1 MNNEQF
7 TFVKLDELA
16 SEHISAPQYSYW
28 RSVFRKF
35 FSSKVTVIIMV
46 VAVVVVGFSMIY
58 PFFSHYDP
66 MIAPNINKIEM
77 WFNKPSAKFWFGT
90 DDKGNSLF
98 DAVWSGLRVSLLI
111 ASISAF
117 ITTVLGVAVGA
128 FWGYSKKIDRVMM
141 EVYNIVANVPFQL
154 LIIIIM
160 YVIGRGFWQL
170 IFALSVTSW
179 LGTAYFIRVQVMI
192 IRDREH
198 NLASRCL
205 GTPIHRMV
213 ARNILPFLISV
224 IVTLVSR
231 DVPAFISFE
240 VFLSY
245 LGIGLNQSTPSI
257 GRMISSYNS
266 YMVNYPYLFWL
277 PVATLAIVTISLYV
291 VGQAFAD
298 ASDPK
303 AHM

>member
-1 MNNEQF
+1 MNNDQF
-7 TFVKLDELA
+7 KFVTLDELA

-35 FSSKVTVIIMV
+35 FSSKVTIVIMI
-46 VAVVVVGFSMIY
+46 VAVTVVGFAMIY
-58 PFFSHYDP
+58 PLFSNYSP
-66 MIAPNINKIEM
+66 IVAPNINKLEM
-77 WFNKPSAKFWFGT
+77 WFNSPSAEYWFGT

-98 DAVWSGLRVSLLI
+98 DAVWAGLRVSIMI
-111 ASISAF
+111 ASISTA
-117 ITTVLGVAVGA
+117 ITMVVGVVVGA
-128 FWGYSKKIDRVMM
+128 FWGYSKKVDRVMM
-141 EVYNIVANVPFQL
+141 EVYNIIANVPFQL

-170 IFALSVTSW
+170 IFALSITSW
-179 LGTAYFIRVQVMI
+179 MGTAYFIRVQVMI

-205 GTPIHRMV
+205 GTPMTRMIN
-213 ARNILPFLISV
+213 RNILPYLISV

-245 LGIGLNQSTPSI
+245 LGIGLNMSTPSI

-266 YMVNYPYLFWL
+266 YMINYPYLFWL

-303 AHM
+303 THM

>member
-1 MNNEQF
+1 MERNQF
-7 TFVKLDELA
+7 EFVSLDELA
-16 SEHISAPQYSYW
+16 SEHITAPHYSYW

-35 FSSKVTVIIMV
+35 LSSKVTVFVMII
-46 VAVVVVGFSMIY
+46 ALLVVGFSMIY

-66 MIAPNINKIEM
+66 LVAPNINNLSS
-77 WFNKPSAKFWFGT
+77 WFNKPSSTLWFGT

-98 DAVWSGLRVSLLI
+98 DAVWSGMRVSLLV
-111 ASISAF
+111 AF
-117 ITTVLGVAVGA
+117 ITTAITTVIGVIVGA

-141 EVYNIVANVPFQL
+141 EIYNVVANVPFQL
-154 LIIIIM
+154 LVIIIM

-170 IFALSVTSW
+170 IFALSITSW
-179 LGTAYFIRVQVMI
+179 LSTAFFIRVQVMI

-205 GTPIHRMV
+205 GTPVPRMIT
-213 ARNILPFLISV
+213 RNILPYLISV

-231 DVPAFISFE
+231 DIPMYISLE

-245 LGIGLNQSTPSI
+245 LGIGLNQATPSI

-277 PVATLAIVTISLYV
+277 PVGTLAIVTISLYV
-291 VGQAFAD
+291 VGQALAD

-303 AHM
+303 THM

>member
-1 MNNEQF
+1 MNNDQF
-7 TFVKLDELA
+7 KFVTLDESA

-35 FSSKVTVIIMV
+35 FSSKVTLVIMI
-46 VAVVVVGFSMIY
+46 VAVTVVGFAMIY
-58 PFFSHYDP
+58 PLFNDYSP
-66 MIAPNINKIEM
+66 IIAPNINKLET
-77 WFNKPSAKFWFGT
+77 WFNKPSAKLWFGT

-98 DAVWSGLRVSLLI
+98 DAVWAGLRVSILI
-111 ASISAF
+111 AALATT
-117 ITTVLGVAVGA
+117 ITTVIGVIVGA
-128 FWGYSKKIDRVMM
+128 FWGYSKKVDKVMM

-179 LGTAYFIRVQVMI
+179 MGTAYFIRVQVMI

-205 GTPIHRMV
+205 GTPMTRMIS
-213 ARNILPFLISV
+213 RNILPYLISV

-231 DVPAFISFE
+231 DIPSFISYE

-266 YMVNYPYLFWL
+266 YMINYPYLFWL

-303 AHM
+303 THM

>member
-1 MNNEQF
+1 MRNEQF
-7 TFVKLDELA
+7 TFVTLDESA

-35 FSSKVTVIIMV
+35 FSSKVTIVIMI
-46 VAVVVVGFSMIY
+46 VAVTVVGFSMIY
-58 PFFSHYDP
+58 PLFSDYSP
-66 MIAPNINKIEM
+66 VKAPNINNLDM
-77 WFNKPSAKFWFGT
+77 WFNKPSLKFWFGT

-98 DAVWSGLRVSLLI
+98 DAVWAGLRVSILI
-111 ASISAF
+111 AAISTV
-117 ITTVLGVAVGA
+117 ITTVVGVAVGA
-128 FWGYSKKIDRVMM
+128 FWGYSKKIDRLMM
-141 EVYNIVANVPFQL
+141 EVYNIISNVPFQL
-154 LIIIIM
+154 LVIIIM

-170 IFALSVTSW
+170 IFALSITSW
-179 LGTAYFIRVQVMI
+179 LGTAYFIRIQVMI

-205 GTPIHRMV
+205 GTPMYRMIL
-213 ARNILPFLISV
+213 RNILPYMISV

-231 DVPAFISFE
+231 DIPAFISLE

-266 YMVNYPYLFWL
+266 FMINYPYLFWL
-277 PVATLAIVTISLYV
+277 PVVTLAIVTISLYV
-291 VGQAFAD
+291 VGQALAD

-303 AHM
+303 THM

>member
-1 MNNEQF
+1 MNNDQF
-7 TFVKLDELA
+7 KFVTLDELA

-35 FSSKVTVIIMV
+35 FSSKVTIVIMV
-46 VAVVVVGFSMIY
+46 VAVTVVGFAMIY
-58 PFFSHYDP
+58 PLFSNYSP
-66 MIAPNINKIEM
+66 IVAPNINKLEM
-77 WFNKPSAKFWFGT
+77 WFNSPSSKFWFGT

-98 DAVWSGLRVSLLI
+98 DAVWAGLRVSIMI
-111 ASISAF
+111 AAISTV
-117 ITTVLGVAVGA
+117 ITTVVGVIVGA
-128 FWGYSKKIDRVMM
+128 FWGYSKKVDRVMM

-170 IFALSVTSW
+170 IFALSITSW

-205 GTPIHRMV
+205 GTPMTRMIN
-213 ARNILPFLISV
+213 RNILPYLISV

-245 LGIGLNQSTPSI
+245 LGIGLNMSTPSI

-266 YMVNYPYLFWL
+266 YMINYPYLFWL

-303 AHM
+303 THM

>member
-1 MNNEQF
+1 MDERF
-7 TFVKLDELA
+7 TFVQLDETA

-35 FSSKVTVIIMV
+35 FSRKTT
-46 VAVVVVGFSMIY
+46 VAVLILMLIVVGFSMIY
-58 PFFSHYDP
+58 PIFSHYDP
-66 MIAPNINKIEM
+66 LVAPNINNLNT
-77 WFNKPSAKFWFGT
+77 WFNKPSLQYFFGT

-98 DAVWSGLRVSLLI
+98 DAVWSGMRISLLI
-111 ASISAF
+111 AFISTL
-117 ITTVLGVAVGA
+117 ITTVVGVIVGA
-128 FWGYSKKIDRVMM
+128 FWGYSKKFDKIMM
-141 EVYNIVANVPFQL
+141 EIYNIVSNVPFQL
-154 LIIIIM
+154 LVIIIM

-205 GTPIHRMV
+205 GTPMHRMIT
-213 ARNILPFLISV
+213 RNILPYLISV

-231 DVPAFISFE
+231 DIPSFVSFE

-257 GRMISSYNS
+257 GRMIASYNS
-266 YMVNYPYLFWL
+266 FMVNYPYLFWL
-277 PVATLAIVTISLYV
+277 PVATLAVVTISIYV
-291 VGQAFAD
+291 VGQALAD

-303 AHM
+303 THM